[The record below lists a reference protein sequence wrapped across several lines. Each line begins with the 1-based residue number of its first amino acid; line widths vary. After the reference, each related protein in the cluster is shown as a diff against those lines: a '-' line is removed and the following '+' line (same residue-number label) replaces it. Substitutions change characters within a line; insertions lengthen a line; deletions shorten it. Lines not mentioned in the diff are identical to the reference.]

1 MNDNEWKIFEI
12 NLIDKYIKDPNAEL
26 AEALI
31 KEYSAHK
38 INNTEITK
46 ELQTWIG
53 KSSTQLLENKRN
65 IPEIF
70 GFSGK

>member
-46 ELQTWIG
+46 ELQTWID
-53 KSSTQLLENKRN
+53 KSSAQLSQWED
-65 IPEIF
+65 
-70 GFSGK
+70 